1 MIYIKS
7 KLEIEIMKKAGQI
20 AKGALTKAIEAV
32 KPGVKT
38 IELNNIALDFI
49 NKSNAKPSFYK
60 YNGFPQH
67 ICVSINDEVVHGIP
81 DNRVIEEGD
90 IVSID
95 CGALYNGYHGDCA
108 DTTFAGAVS
117 DDVKRLV
124 EKTRESF
131 YVGMKKAYAGNR
143 IGDISEA
150 IQTFIQE
157 NGYSIVRELQ
167 GHGIGSNLHEGP
179 DVPNFGRAGKGA
191 KLVSGMTI
199 AVEPMVNMGSLN
211 VYLDANDW
219 TYKTVDKKCS
229 AHYENTILITNE
241 EPVILTKL

>member
-1 MIYIKS
+1 MIYIKN
-7 KLEIEIMKKAGQI
+7 KVEIETMKKAGQI

-32 KPGVKT
+32 KPGIKT
-38 IELNNIALDFI
+38 IELNHIALNFI
-49 NKSNAKPSFYK
+49 NQCNAKPSFYQ

-67 ICVSINDEVVHGIP
+67 ICISINDEVVHGIP
-81 DNRVIEEGD
+81 GNRVIEDGD

-95 CGALYNGYHGDCA
+95 CGAMFQGYHGDCA
-108 DTTFAGAVS
+108 DTTFAGTVS
-117 DDVKRLV
+117 KDLVALV

-131 YVGMKKAYAGNR
+131 YVGIKKAVVNNR

-150 IQTFIQE
+150 IQTFIE
-157 NGYSIVRELQ
+157 ANGYTIVRDLQ
-167 GHGIGSNLHEGP
+167 GHGIGAHLHEGP

-191 KLVSGMTI
+191 KLACGMTI
-199 AVEPMVNMGSLN
+199 AVEPMVNIGSMD
-211 VYLDANDW
+211 VYLDKNDW
-219 TYKTVDKKCS
+219 TYKTIDKRCS